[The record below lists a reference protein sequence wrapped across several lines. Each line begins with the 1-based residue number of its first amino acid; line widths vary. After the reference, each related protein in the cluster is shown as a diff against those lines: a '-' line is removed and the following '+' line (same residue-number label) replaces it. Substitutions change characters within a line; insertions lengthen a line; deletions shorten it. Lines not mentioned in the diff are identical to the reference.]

1 MQEAGFSPEP
11 DFERSIR
18 PKRINE
24 FCGQPQL
31 VENLAIYIESARQR
45 GDALDH
51 TLFHGPPGLGKTTL
65 SRIVAAEL
73 GVQITETSGPVL
85 EKPADL
91 AGILTSFNAN
101 DVLFIDEIHRLSPV
115 VEEYLYGAMEDYKI
129 DILVDAGPQ
138 ARPVTLPL
146 KPFTLIGA
154 TTRVG
159 LLTAPLQSRFG
170 IKCHLE
176 YYSEEIMLQILNR
189 SADKIGL
196 ELQQEA
202 AVLIAKRSRGTP
214 RIANNLLRRVRDFAL
229 VLNDGIADA
238 KVSTQ
243 ALEAMKVDECGL
255 DEMDNK
261 ILNVILEQFKGG
273 PVGLGTIAIAVG
285 EEAETI
291 EEVHEPFLVQ
301 QGFLERTRRGRI
313 VTEKAYTHLR
323 KVQAKSGIQPNL
335 FS

>member
-1 MQEAGFSPEP
+1 
-11 DFERSIR
+11 
-18 PKRINE
+18 
-24 FCGQPQL
+24 
-31 VENLAIYIESARQR
+31 
-45 GDALDH
+45 
-51 TLFHGPPGLGKTTL
+51 
-65 SRIVAAEL
+65 
-73 GVQITETSGPVL
+73 
-85 EKPADL
+85 
-91 AGILTSFNAN
+91 
-101 DVLFIDEIHRLSPV
+101 
-115 VEEYLYGAMEDYKI
+115 
-129 DILVDAGPQ
+129 
-138 ARPVTLPL
+138 
-146 KPFTLIGA
+146 
-154 TTRVG
+154 
-159 LLTAPLQSRFG
+159 
-170 IKCHLE
+170 
-176 YYSEEIMLQILNR
+176 MLQILNR